1 MRIKNNGLV
10 YIITLIIMVT
20 SMISGCGSKTPVE
33 TEPEKTVPVKVTLS
47 QTEDLPEY
55 QSFPGKV
62 VAVDE
67 VSLSPKMGGKVEQIL
82 VKEGESVK
90 AGQVLIKLEQKDV
103 ASQANQAQAGYD
115 AALAHLSS
123 LEKGQLPQQIAQLE
137 SAVNQA
143 EANYNNAKENYDR
156 MKELLDEGAI
166 SKQQFEGIEL
176 QYNVAKEQYES
187 ATTQLTLTLTKEKT
201 APESISAAQAQ
212 VKQAEAMV
220 SAANTALDNCLI
232 TSPIDGIVGAIS
244 ATVGQMASPGYPVA
258 TVGNLN
264 SVEIQISVTEDRV
277 NGLKT
282 GQKAEVTVDAASDS
296 VFKGEIVSVSPF
308 KDPMTQV
315 YPVKI
320 LVRNEKG
327 LLKSGMFARVK
338 LMVALHSQVVTV
350 PEDAVV
356 SYDGNK
362 IVYTLEN
369 GLAKANA
376 VETGPTSM
384 GRIVITKG
392 LASGKNIIIE
402 GQELITD
409 GMKVKVEG
417 RGDTK

>member
-1 MRIKNNGLV
+1 MRIKNNRLP
-10 YIITLIIMVT
+10 YIIILVVIIVL
-20 SMISGCGSKTPVE
+20 MISGCGSKTPMDA
-33 TEPEKTVPVKVTLS
+33 EPEKTVTVRVGLS
-47 QTEDLPEY
+47 QTEDLPEF

-62 VAVDE
+62 MAVDE
-67 VSLSPKMGGKVEQIL
+67 VSLSPKLGGKVEQIL
-82 VKEGESVK
+82 IKEGEKVK
-90 AGQVLIKLEQKDV
+90 VGQVLIKLEQKDV
-103 ASQANQAQAGYD
+103 VSQVNQAQAGYD
-115 AALAHLSS
+115 AALSHLSS

-166 SKQQFEGIEL
+166 STQQFEGVEL
-176 QYNVAKEQYES
+176 QYNIAKEQYES
-187 ATTQLTLTLTKEKT
+187 AKTQLSLTQEKT

-212 VKQAEAMV
+212 VKQAEAML
-220 SAANTALDNCLI
+220 SAAKTALDNCFI
-232 TSPIDGIVGAIS
+232 TSPIDGTVGAIT
-244 ATVGQMASPGYPVA
+244 ATIGQLASPGYPVA

-264 SVEIQISVTEDRV
+264 SVEIQINVTEDRV

-282 GQKAEVTVDAASDS
+282 GQEAEVTVDAVSDS
-296 VFKGEIVSVSPF
+296 IFKGKIVSVSPF

-320 LVRNEKG
+320 LLPNEEG
-327 LLKSGMFARVK
+327 FLKSGMFARVK
-338 LMVALHSQVVTV
+338 LMVALYSEVVTV

-356 SYDGNK
+356 SYDGTK
-362 IVYTLEN
+362 IVYTMED

-376 VETGPTSM
+376 VETGPASM
-384 GRIVITKG
+384 GRIAITTG
-392 LASGKNIIIE
+392 LPSGKEIIIE

>member
-1 MRIKNNGLV
+1 MRIKNNGLL
-10 YIITLIIMVT
+10 YIIMLTLIVA
-20 SMISGCGSKTPVE
+20 SMISGCGLKTSADV
-33 TEPEKTVPVKVTLS
+33 EPEKTVPVKVTLS

-82 VKEGESVK
+82 VKEGEKVK

-103 ASQANQAQAGYD
+103 ASQVNQAQAGYD

-143 EANYNNAKENYDR
+143 EANYKNAKENYDR
-156 MKELLDEGAI
+156 MKELLDQGAI

-176 QYNVAKEQYES
+176 QYNVAQEQYES
-187 ATTQLTLTLTKEKT
+187 ATTQLSLTREET

-220 SAANTALDNCLI
+220 SAAKTALDNCLI
-232 TSPIDGIVGAIS
+232 TSPIDGTVGAIT
-244 ATVGQMASPGYPVA
+244 ATIGQLASPGYPVA

-264 SVEIQISVTEDRV
+264 SVEIQINVTEDRV

-282 GQKAEVTVDAASDS
+282 GQEAEVTVDAASDS

-338 LMVALHSQVVTV
+338 LMVALYSQVVTV

-356 SYDGNK
+356 SYDGTK
-362 IVYTLEN
+362 IVYTFEN
-369 GLAKANA
+369 GPAKANA
-376 VETGPTSM
+376 VEIGSASM
-384 GRIVITKG
+384 GRVVITKG
-392 LASGKNIIIE
+392 LASGKEIIIE